1 MNHRPHLKPEF
12 TALPD
17 WFGLSASR
25 PVRATSWIP
34 GTGPSRT
41 IWPGAPDFP
50 GWEYGDLV
58 MTPEQQDRRPHD
70 HQYYEIC
77 IVRSGEAMHS
87 TDNFTDRLTERTVV
101 VMTPGSVHS
110 IYGIRD
116 LVQTN
121 LYYLAEWLCHD
132 LSAFW
137 GQEGLIPLFLSAS
150 LFRTPMAEVAVQFT
164 ITEEEMRSVDNEIAD
179 IGREC
184 SLDPPS
190 STFLNMALLK
200 LLMKLSRA
208 YVHQNPDEF
217 LVCFRPEIRK
227 ALERIERNLLQRE
240 PFSVPDLA
248 QSVALSAGHFAA
260 IFKEAT
266 GWAPMEYYQRRR
278 VQHACRLLLEPGKQI
293 TAVALDLGYSDSAH
307 LCHFFKRYRN
317 MSPREYR
324 ASLFHPSYA
333 H

>member
-1 MNHRPHLKPEF
+1 MNHGHHIEPEF

-25 PVRATSWIP
+25 PVRVSSWIP
-34 GTGPSRT
+34 GTGPLRA
-41 IWPGAPDFP
+41 IRPGSPDFP
-50 GWEYGDLV
+50 GWEYGDFVL
-58 MTPEQQDRRPHD
+58 TPEQQDRRPHD

-77 IVRSGEAMHS
+77 IIRSGEAMHC
-87 TDNFTDRLTERTVV
+87 TDDFTDHLTARTVV

-121 LYYLAEWLCHD
+121 LYYMSEWLCHD

-150 LFRTPMAEVAVQFT
+150 LFRTPLTEVAIQFT
-164 ITEEEMRSVDNEIAD
+164 ITEEEMQSVDHEIAD
-179 IGREC
+179 IGQEC
-184 SLDPPS
+184 SLEQPS

-217 LVCFRPEIRK
+217 LLGFRPEVRK
-227 ALERIERNLLQRE
+227 ALEYIEQSLLQLDA
-240 PFSVPDLA
+240 FSVPDLA
-248 QSVALSAGHFAA
+248 ESVALSAGHFSA

-266 GWAPMEYYQRRR
+266 GWTPMEYYQRRR
-278 VQHACRLLLEPGKQI
+278 VQHACRLLLEPDRQI
-293 TAVALDLGYSDSAH
+293 TRIALDLGYSDSAH
-307 LCHFFKRYRN
+307 LCHFFKRYQN
-317 MSPREYR
+317 MSPSEYR
-324 ASLFHPSYA
+324 ATLFRQSHP